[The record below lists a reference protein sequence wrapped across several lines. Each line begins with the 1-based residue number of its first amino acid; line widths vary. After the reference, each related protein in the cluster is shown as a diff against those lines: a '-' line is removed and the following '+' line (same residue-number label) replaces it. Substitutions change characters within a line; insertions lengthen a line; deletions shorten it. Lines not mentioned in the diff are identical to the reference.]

1 MYFMKKLLVPTDFSD
16 NAFLAAQYAAELG
29 LKQKY
34 SLHLIHCYTA
44 ISSGFAEEE
53 LTEET
58 EQSDLLKADLTIEEW
73 VDKLKSQYPDL
84 SISYHNQRGLLG
96 EVLPKEAAQ
105 EGYAAIVMGTTGTTG
120 EKNVFWGS
128 NTALI
133 IAKSPIPVI
142 AVPNKPLQF
151 GIQKAGLLTN
161 YNQEELLTLHEFV
174 HTFKETI
181 DLSLIH
187 VYKDGEEAPSVNNR
201 LDSWQFNIQEFSS
214 VRHIDKL
221 IAPIV
226 KDDKDLDSIPEVIA
240 QLIEENDID
249 IILISK
255 SRKTFFER
263 LFTTSVSKAMALE
276 LQKPAFFG
284 KTI

>member
-1 MYFMKKLLVPTDFSD
+1 MKKLLVPTDFSD

-29 LKQKY
+29 IKQKY
-34 SLHLIHCYTA
+34 SLHIIHCYTA
-44 ISSGFAEEE
+44 ISSSFDETE

-58 EQSDLLKADLTIEEW
+58 EQSDVLKADLTITEW
-73 VDKLKSQYPDL
+73 VQKLKTQYPEL
-84 SISYHNQRGLLG
+84 LISYHNARGLLG

-105 EGYAAIVMGTTGTTG
+105 EGYAAIVMGTTGITG
-120 EKNVFWGS
+120 DKNIFWGS

-133 IAKSPIPVI
+133 VAKSPIPVI
-142 AVPNKPLQF
+142 AVPNRSFQQTIEKV
-151 GIQKAGLLTN
+151 GLLTN
-161 YNQEELLTLHEFV
+161 YNQEELQTLHEFV
-174 HTFKETI
+174 HIFKETV
-181 DLSLIH
+181 DLNLIH
-187 VYKDGEEAPSVNNR
+187 VYKEGETESSVNDK
-201 LDSWQFNIQEFSS
+201 LDSWLFNIQEFSAI
-214 VRHIDKL
+214 RHIDKL

-226 KDDKDLDSIPEVIA
+226 RDDKELDSVPEVVA
-240 QLIEENDID
+240 QLIAENHID

-263 LFTTSVSKAMALE
+263 LFTTSVSKAIALE

>member
-1 MYFMKKLLVPTDFSD
+1 MKKLLVPTDFSD
-16 NAFLAAQYAAELG
+16 NAFLAAQYAAELCI
-29 LKQKY
+29 KQQY
-34 SLHLIHCYTA
+34 SLHILHCYTA
-44 ISSGFAEEE
+44 ISSGFDESE

-58 EQSDLLKADLTIEEW
+58 EQSDVLKADLTIKEW
-73 VDKLKSQYPDL
+73 VERLKVQYPGL
-84 SISYHNQRGLLG
+84 LISFHNERGLLG
-96 EVLPKEAAQ
+96 EVLPKEAAR

-120 EKNVFWGS
+120 DKNIFWGS

-133 IAKSPIPVI
+133 VAKSPIPVI
-142 AVPNKPLQF
+142 AVPNKPFQS

-174 HTFKETI
+174 HIFKETI

-187 VYKDGEEAPSVNNR
+187 VYKDGEAETSVNNR
-201 LDSWQFNIQEFSS
+201 LDSWLFNIQEFSA

-226 KDDKDLDSIPEVIA
+226 KDDKELDSIPEVVA
-240 QLIEENDID
+240 QLIEENNID

-263 LFTTSVSKAMALE
+263 LFTSSISKAMALE